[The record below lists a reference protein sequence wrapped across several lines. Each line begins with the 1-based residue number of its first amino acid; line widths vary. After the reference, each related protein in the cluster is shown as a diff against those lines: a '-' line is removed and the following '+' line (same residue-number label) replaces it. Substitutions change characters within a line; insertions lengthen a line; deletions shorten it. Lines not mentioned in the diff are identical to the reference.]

1 MCGVIGLIGPSD
13 VYPDLVD
20 GMVIL
25 QHRGQDAAG
34 LVTYSNGGFHTRKD
48 LGLVRD
54 IFPEDQP
61 RMASPGNYGLGHLR
75 YTTVGGGRTEDAQPH
90 RVNSPYGIAMCHN
103 GNLTNFQR
111 LKEHLSRDRRRHVN
125 SSCDVEALLNVFAD
139 ELDGRKTSNFEE
151 SVFEAVRGTFER
163 AEGSYSAIALIAEH
177 GLVAFRDPH
186 GIRPLIFGWKE
197 TPEGTAW
204 MTASESA
211 ALTALGYRIERD
223 VRAGEAVIF
232 RPDGTYV
239 ARQVTPPNHH
249 PCIFEYI
256 YFARPDSMIDDIS
269 VYKARLRLGEELA
282 RLWKERAEERRAKG
296 GNGKTG
302 RKIDVVI
309 PVPDSSRP
317 AAQEVAW
324 HLKKKFREGLLKNRY
339 IGRTFIMPAQKKRKR
354 SIKFKLTPV
363 KIEVDRKRV
372 LLVDDSIVRGNTSK
386 AIVKMVRDTGA
397 KSVSVSSTC
406 PPLRYPCV
414 YGIDM
419 SDPEEFVARDRSE
432 KKIEKKIDAD
442 YLLYQ
447 TVEGMTRA
455 VGEGNPSIEHFCRAC
470 MDGCYPTQVT
480 EGTLDEIACERRR
493 SRAERAS
500 MGENA

>member
-20 GMVIL
+20 GMIIL

-34 LVTYSNGGFHTRKD
+34 IVIFSTGGFHTRKD

-54 IFPEDQP
+54 IFPDDRP
-61 RMASPGNYGLGHLR
+61 RATPRGRYGLGHLR

-90 RVNSPYGIAMCHN
+90 RVNSPYGISMCHN
-103 GNLTNFQR
+103 GNLTNFTR
-111 LKEHLSRDRRRHVN
+111 LKEQLSRESRRHVN
-125 SSCDVEALLNVFAD
+125 SGCDVEALLNVFAD
-139 ELDGRKTSNFEE
+139 ELDKRKADDYEA
-151 SVFEAVRGTFER
+151 SVFAAVRGTFAR
-163 AEGSYSAIALIAEH
+163 AEGTYSTVALIADH
-177 GLVAFRDPH
+177 GLVTFRDPN
-186 GIRPLIFGWKE
+186 GIRPLIFGRKDS
-197 TPEGTAW
+197 PEGPAF
-204 MTASESA
+204 MIASESA
-211 ALTALGYRIERD
+211 ALTALGYQIERD
-223 VRAGEAVIF
+223 VRPGEAIIF
-232 RPDGTYV
+232 RLDGTFV
-239 ARQVTPPNHH
+239 AKQVVPPNHH

-282 RLWKERAEERRAKG
+282 RLWKERAAERKS
-296 GNGKTG
+296 G

-317 AAQEVAW
+317 AAQEMAFR
-324 HLKKKFREGLLKNRY
+324 LRKKCREGLLKNRY
-339 IGRTFIMPAQKKRKR
+339 IGRTFIMPGQKKRKR

-363 KIEVDRKRV
+363 KLEVDRKRV

-397 KSVSVSSTC
+397 KEVSISSTC

-419 SDPEEFVARDRSE
+419 SDPEEFVARNRSE

-447 TVEGMTRA
+447 TLEGMTRA

-470 MDGCYPTQVT
+470 MDGCYPTKVT
-480 EGTLDEIACERRR
+480 DETLDEIARERRR
-493 SRAERAS
+493 SREERGA
-500 MGENA
+500 MLENG

>member
-13 VYPDLVD
+13 AFPDLVD

-34 LVTYSNGGFHTRKD
+34 LVTYSSAGFHTRKD

-54 IFPEDQP
+54 IFPDDRP
-61 RMASPGNYGLGHLR
+61 RALRGRYGLGHLR
-75 YTTVGGGRTEDAQPH
+75 YTTVGGGGSEDAQPH

-103 GNLTNFQR
+103 GNLTNFLR
-111 LKEHLSRDRRRHVN
+111 LKQQLSRESRRHVN

-139 ELDGRKTSNFEE
+139 ELDGRKAGEFEE
-151 SVFEAVRGTFER
+151 SVFKAVKGTFKR
-163 AEGSYSAIALIAEH
+163 AEGSYSAIALIADH
-177 GLVAFRDPH
+177 GLVAFRDPA
-186 GIRPLIFGWKE
+186 GIRPLIYGKK
-197 TPEGTAW
+197 GQSW
-204 MTASESA
+204 MIASESA

-223 VRAGEAVIF
+223 VRPGEAIIF
-232 RPDGTYV
+232 REDGTLV
-239 ARQVTPPNHH
+239 SRQVTAPNHH

-282 RLWKERAEERRAKG
+282 RLWKERAAEAKVTG
-296 GNGKTG
+296 SGKNE

-317 AAQEVAW
+317 AAQEMAFR
-324 HLKKKFREGLLKNRY
+324 LKKKCREGLLKNRY

-354 SIKFKLTPV
+354 SIQFKLTPV
-363 KIEVDRKRV
+363 KLEVDRKRV

-386 AIVKMVRDTGA
+386 AIVKMMRDTGA
-397 KSVSVSSTC
+397 KSVSISSTC

-447 TVEGMTRA
+447 TIDGMTRA

-470 MDGCYPTQVT
+470 MDGCYPTPVS
-480 EGTLDEIACERRR
+480 EETLEEIARERRR
-493 SRAERAS
+493 SRDERAA
-500 MGENA
+500 MQGDA